1 MYSVESDKTKRLIVI
16 TVAGRVTSQEV
27 KAAAMKVRDLV
38 KDFEPGFYML
48 ADFRLLTAMDSS
60 AAPYIAQIMD
70 AVAEKQVAR
79 IVRVVPDPRKDIG
92 LNILSRFHYGPE
104 IEIVTVETLAD
115 AFEILATTQT

>member
-38 KDFEPGFYML
+38 KDFEPGFAML

-60 AAPYIAQIMD
+60 AAPYIAEIMD
-70 AVAEKQVAR
+70 ALAEKQVAR

>member
-1 MYSVESDKTKRLIVI
+1 MYLVESDKTKRLIVI

-38 KDFEPGFYML
+38 KDFEPGFCML

-60 AAPYIAQIMD
+60 AAPYIAEIMD
-70 AVAEKQVAR
+70 AVAEKQIAR
-79 IVRVVPDPRKDIG
+79 VVRVVPDPRKDIG

-104 IEIVTVETLAD
+104 IEIVTVET
-115 AFEILATTQT
+115 ISRGV

>member
-27 KAAAMKVRDLV
+27 KAAATKVRDLV
-38 KDFEPGFYML
+38 KAFEPGFYTL
-48 ADFRLLTAMDSS
+48 ADFRMLTAMDSS
-60 AAPYIAQIMD
+60 AAPYIAEIMD
-70 AVAEKQVAR
+70 ALAKKQVAR

-115 AFEILATTQT
+115 ALEVLATTQT